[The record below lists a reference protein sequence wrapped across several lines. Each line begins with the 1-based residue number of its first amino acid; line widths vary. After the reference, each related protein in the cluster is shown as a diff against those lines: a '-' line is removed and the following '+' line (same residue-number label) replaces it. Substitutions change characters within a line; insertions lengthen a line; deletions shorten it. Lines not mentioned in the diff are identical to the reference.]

1 MIYAINKRTKEHRV
15 CEDGVTL
22 DGIGWRF
29 VEADADGWIPWEGG
43 ECPLPDG
50 ADYEVRHKYGK
61 VVSKREAEKYND
73 QWARKGLLSDIIA
86 YRPILDAGAPAEPEA
101 PEWDGDGECPPV
113 GSKCMRGCDRVV
125 ILAHT
130 NVGSP
135 YDPAVVY
142 QSLTEPDE
150 IDWDVCNVFSPI
162 RTAAQR
168 AEEKAVEVMYPII
181 DEVHEDG
188 PVEIARTLYRA
199 IRDGKVPGVKL
210 DNN

>member
-15 CEDGVTL
+15 VPL
-22 DGIGWRF
+22 DDRIGSWMPEWET
-29 VEADADGWIPWEGG
+29 VGADADGWIPWNGG
-43 ECPLPDG
+43 ECPLPDD
-50 ADYEVRHKYGK
+50 ARIK
-61 VVSKREAEKYND
+61 VMTRNGVEHRLPIHAGNQRWGHGGGQY
-73 QWARKGLLSDIIA
+73 DIIA
-86 YRPILDAGAPAEPEA
+86 YRPILDEPSEPEA

-113 GSKCMRGCDRVV
+113 GSKCMRDCDRVV

-142 QSLTEPDE
+142 QSLIEPDE

-168 AEEKAVEVMYPII
+168 AEDEAFEQAMRDVDPEPDEHRPHVESV
-181 DEVHEDG
+181 V
-188 PVEIARTLYRA
+188 YRM
-199 IRDGKVPGVKL
+199 IRAGYRKTKGDKS
-210 DNN
+210 

>member
-15 CEDGVTL
+15 VPL
-22 DGIGWRF
+22 DDRIGSWMPEWET
-29 VEADADGWIPWEGG
+29 VGADADGWIPWNGG
-43 ECPLPDG
+43 DCPLPDD
-50 ADYEVRHKYGK
+50 ARIK
-61 VVSKREAEKYND
+61 VMTRNGVEHRLPIHAGNQRWGHGGGQY
-73 QWARKGLLSDIIA
+73 DITA
-86 YRPILDAGAPAEPEA
+86 YRPVLDTEPAEPEA

-113 GSKCMRGCDRVV
+113 GSKCMRDCDRVV

-135 YDPAVVY
+135 YDLAVVY

-168 AEEKAVEVMYPII
+168 SEEKAVEAMYPII
-181 DEVHEDG
+181 DEVHEGG